1 MATRSKDALSCWEP
15 VSIPKDE
22 SNCIASGR
30 PPPLADIG
38 DASDSVSMIRPLGDA
53 LVLLLLNELHAGEQ
67 SGSCLL
73 AASESLGG
81 SGLMGGSEGL
91 PEWVL
96 SEPSSMAFVS
106 ESGIRVA

>member
-15 VSIPKDE
+15 VRVPNDE
-22 SNCIASGR
+22 SNCVAKGR
-30 PPPLADIG
+30 APLADIG
-38 DASDSVSMIRPLGDA
+38 DASDSVSIVRQLGDV
-53 LVLLLLNELHAGEQ
+53 LVLLPLSVLHAGEQ

-73 AASESLGG
+73 AASDSLGG
-81 SGLMGGSEGL
+81 SGLMGGSEGQ

-106 ESGIRVA
+106 ESGIRIA

>member
-1 MATRSKDALSCWEP
+1 VATRSKDALSCWEP
-15 VSIPKDE
+15 VSVPKDE
-22 SNCIASGR
+22 SKFIASGR
-30 PPPLADIG
+30 PPLADIG